1 MPKIL
6 SYPENLIHVFAAEGL
21 DVSADELLDAI
32 HEMPERSR
40 EYIEKYYQLHQ
51 TQRQI
56 AEDFGIGLGNV
67 NKQLHDAVKRLRCKI
82 EQDDVPVARFRI
94 TFLPDCERCIWCT
107 RIDEDR
113 VYCFVHSCIK
123 RHNGRG

>member
-6 SYPENLIHVFAAEGL
+6 SYPENLIHVLAAEGL
-21 DVSADELLDAI
+21 DVSEDALFDAI
-32 HEMPERSR
+32 HELPERSR

-51 TQRQI
+51 TQRKL
-56 AEDFGIGLGNV
+56 AEDFGISTGQA
-67 NKQLHDAVKRLRCKI
+67 NKQLRDAVKRLQCKI

-94 TFLPDCERCIWCT
+94 TFVPECERCIWCT

-113 VYCFVHSCIK
+113 GYCFVRSCIK
-123 RHNGRG
+123 RYKRGK